1 MISERRN
8 IIRRYLTGGLAL
20 GLPAG
25 LFLAVP
31 DLVKMIISGN
41 YNAISIILAF
51 HIALSVCTAGIMGFI
66 AGLTIFAIEKFG
78 ADTIV
83 KAKYYRYFITI
94 TLGALALFPITTLK
108 IDAFSKAGLAGILT
122 AGIYF
127 SSGFL
132 FAILKKIS
140 SAYISSSVLILA
152 SIFFAAAGFAAA
164 TESIG
169 FRYIPSF
176 LFWEIVALGLF
187 LISMLLIWTVL
198 SIRARK
204 QSLRRR
210 MTEVSIL
217 ARPMSSVVLLFA
229 ALAGITWVSWTM
241 KHSPQTIGISCERC
255 YAFLTSGKKY
265 IPKSAV
271 KNSPSADLSVPGKFR
286 INRTTSMVL
295 ITSDSGMDITSIP
308 GSHYS
313 NVRAAHE
320 NTLVNLAT
328 LFSGNHYGMRVH
340 LAPWLPMDT
349 ITLPSAMKEK
359 WGYHLYAFTDSNL
372 PDSPWLRTN
381 PYFGFPKPMVSTIIH
396 KVFKVKDLLKQ
407 PFFVWI
413 HFNKSLKINQLVDL
427 IKDFNK
433 MEIPVFTL
441 FWNRKTIISTQM
453 TVSLFSSLLK
463 EKGTNNKYIALGSV
477 LCGLTGGNL
486 CRGRDHYASAFPA
499 TSRSVIFVTREGPLR
514 TNYNNAAINS
524 MERRIIKSLRNNRLK
539 ISDISPYRE
548 KQKQLNALDKLICR
562 GRIEETDQ
570 RQLGEYAQF
579 PSMDPDILKRLDL
592 LELRIGRKDLPD
604 WIADIV
610 SKSFRNK
617 DYRIDPII
625 SGWIKH
631 IYGLEKNNSSVI
643 KACPALS
650 L

>member
-25 LFLAVP
+25 LCLAIP
-31 DLVKMIISGN
+31 DLVKIISSGN
-41 YNAISIILAF
+41 YNAISIITAF
-51 HIALSVCTAGIMGFI
+51 HVAISVCTAGIMGFI
-66 AGLTIFAIEKFG
+66 VGLIVFAIEKFG
-78 ADTIV
+78 ADTVV
-83 KAKYYRYFITI
+83 KTTYYKYSI
-94 TLGALALFPITTLK
+94 TLTLGVLALYPITALK
-108 IDAFSKAGLAGILT
+108 IDTFSKAGIAAILT

-132 FAILKKIS
+132 FSILKKIS
-140 SAYISSSVLILA
+140 SAYISSSVLLITA
-152 SIFFAAAGFAAA
+152 VFFAAAGFAAA

-176 LFWEIVALGLF
+176 LFWEVLALGLF

-198 SIRARK
+198 SIRSRK

-210 MTEVSIL
+210 MTDGSIL

-241 KHSPQTIGISCERC
+241 KHSPQTIGVSCERC
-255 YAFLTSGKKY
+255 YTFLTSGKKY
-265 IPKSAV
+265 IPKTTV
-271 KNSPSADLSVPGKFR
+271 NNSPSVEQSVPGKFR
-286 INRTTSMVL
+286 INRSTSMVL
-295 ITSDSGMDITSIP
+295 ITSDSGMNITSP
-308 GSHYS
+308 GGSHYT
-313 NVRAAHE
+313 NVRAAHK

-359 WGYHLYAFTDSNL
+359 WGYHLYAFTDTNL

-381 PYFGFPKPMVSTIIH
+381 PYFGFSKPMVSKDIN
-396 KVFKVKDLLKQ
+396 KVFKVLDLLKQ

-413 HFNKSLKINQLVDL
+413 HFNKPSQIEYLNDL
-427 IKDFNK
+427 ITNFNK
-433 MEIPVFTL
+433 NGIPVFTL
-441 FWNRKTIISTQM
+441 FWNRKTINSTQM
-453 TVSLFSSLLK
+453 TASLFSPLLK
-463 EKGTNNKYIALGSV
+463 EKGSNTKLIALGSV

-486 CRGRDHYASAFPA
+486 CRGRDHYAAAFPA
-499 TSRSVIFVTREGPLR
+499 TSRSVIFVTEEGPLR
-514 TNYNNAAINS
+514 TKLNNAAINS
-524 MERRIIKSLRNNRLK
+524 LERRITKSLKNNRLK

-548 KQKQLNALDKLICR
+548 KQKQLKALDRLICR

-570 RQLGEYAQF
+570 KQLGEYAQF
-579 PSMDPDILKRLDL
+579 PSMDPDILRRLDL
-592 LELRIGRKDLPD
+592 VELRIGRKDLPD
-604 WIADIV
+604 WIAEIV

-617 DYRIDPII
+617 DNRIDPLI